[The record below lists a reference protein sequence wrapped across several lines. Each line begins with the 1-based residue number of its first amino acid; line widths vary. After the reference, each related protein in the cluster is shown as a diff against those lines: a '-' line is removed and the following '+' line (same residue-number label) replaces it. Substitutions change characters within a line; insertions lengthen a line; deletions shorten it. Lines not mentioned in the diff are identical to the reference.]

1 MLKKIKICQT
11 VIEIDSPFYPEENF
25 YLDRFLTEDEEA
37 DIRVSCVLTDN
48 LPEVK
53 EKLMGDNSEI
63 TVFESENEIFRFFKM
78 GTEGGALTVYSKG
91 VPDCSV
97 TNIFEKNSRTSL
109 DCRYFWLTLSFAQL
123 LLPRD
128 VLFFHASFINAGGKG
143 IIFSAPS
150 GTGKS
155 TQAALWEKYRNA
167 EIINGDKTG
176 ISRSRDCFFANGLPF
191 CGTSDICKN
200 VSVPLSAVVLLEQAK
215 ENSIT
220 RLYGISAIEKLIS
233 NIYLD
238 FTASEERL
246 RCVDLLIDLLSKV
259 PVYLFKC
266 TADEKAV
273 ITLENELQ
281 LNTDRR

>member
-1 MLKKIKICQT
+1 MRKKIEICQT

-25 YLDRFLTEDEEA
+25 YLDKFLNENNTA
-37 DIRVSCVLTDN
+37 DIRVSCVLTDK

-53 EKLMGDNSEI
+53 EKLAGENGNI
-63 TVFESENEIFRFFKM
+63 TVFENEDTVFRFSKM
-78 GTEGGALTVYSKG
+78 GTQDGALTVYSKDI
-91 VPDCSV
+91 PDSSV
-97 TNIFEKNSRTSL
+97 THIVEKNSKVML
-109 DCRYFWLTLSFAQL
+109 DQRYFWQTISLAQL

-128 VLFFHASFINAGGKG
+128 VLFFHASFINADGKG

-155 TQAALWEKYRNA
+155 TQAALWQKYRNA

-176 ISRSRDCFFANGLPF
+176 ISRYNNRFFANGLPF

-200 VSVPLSAVVLLEQAK
+200 VSVPLTAVVLLEQAK

-220 RLYGISAIEKLIS
+220 RLQGISAIEKLLS

-238 FTASEERL
+238 FTAAAERL
-246 RCVDLLIDLLSKV
+246 RCVDLLIDLLLKV
-259 PVYLFKC
+259 PVYLLKC
-266 TADEKAV
+266 TADENAV

-281 LNTDRR
+281 INI